1 MSKFLTASQK
11 LMMRKAIE
19 RSLED
24 ANNRTGLQLNDAKV
38 RLVVGSGNI
47 EALIGYMDRQAQLLD
62 TVHEMVEKAYSSEDI
77 DDVMNTLLDIVSTM
91 EEWS

>member
-47 EALIGYMDRQAQLLD
+47 EALIGYMDRPAQLLD
-62 TVHEMVEKAYSSEDI
+62 TVQSLVEKASI
-77 DDVMNTLLDIVSTM
+77 QG
-91 EEWS
+91 